1 MAPLYEPPAVAPLAD
16 PAGAPA
22 EPELEPELELEPPAV
37 PPAPDGECAVADGDE
52 AGGAEDF
59 GCAGAPTLDGG
70 EGSVTG
76 GGLGTGTVRT
86 GGGRDGVDTV
96 GVVTVCVGTDTV
108 GTETVG
114 TDTVGTETVGTE
126 TLGTETFGTETVVG
140 TVRAEIEGAPT
151 TNASPRPATIA
162 VVPAANRVTRSPA
175 LLPSRRLTPL
185 QPPVMSRNN
194 YPSLDNPN
202 PSESGYLRGV
212 PRTQDGAPRGAP
224 AGRLG
229 TVRRRMP
236 IALFDTDTPLL
247 ALREEILDRLTAVVE
262 RGIYILGPEVEAF
275 ERELAEYMGVRH
287 AIGVGNG
294 TDAIT
299 IALRALGV
307 KPGDEVVVP
316 SFTFYASAE
325 AIVNAGGRPVFCDVD
340 PDTRNVTLETVRA
353 VLTPRTV
360 AIVSVDLFG
369 LPAPSPELRSLGLP
383 VLEDAAQAAGAS
395 LNGRRAGSLGDVAT
409 FSFYPSKNLGAFG
422 DGGAITTD
430 DDRVAELVRSLRFHG
445 SRDKKTFDHVGYNS
459 RLDELQAA
467 ILRVALPEL
476 DGWCDGR
483 RAAARA
489 YAEAGLEQYVT
500 PPVVP
505 AGAEAAWHL
514 YAVTH
519 PRADAVIAGLGEH
532 GVQARAYYRTP
543 LHRQPAM
550 APYAPPAGSLPV
562 TDELAR
568 TNLALPMSPTLS
580 AEEVGEV
587 VAALA
592 AVAG

>member
-1 MAPLYEPPAVAPLAD
+1 M
-16 PAGAPA
+16 
-22 EPELEPELELEPPAV
+22 
-37 PPAPDGECAVADGDE
+37 
-52 AGGAEDF
+52 
-59 GCAGAPTLDGG
+59 
-70 EGSVTG
+70 
-76 GGLGTGTVRT
+76 
-86 GGGRDGVDTV
+86 
-96 GVVTVCVGTDTV
+96 
-108 GTETVG
+108 
-114 TDTVGTETVGTE
+114 
-126 TLGTETFGTETVVG
+126 
-140 TVRAEIEGAPT
+140 
-151 TNASPRPATIA
+151 
-162 VVPAANRVTRSPA
+162 
-175 LLPSRRLTPL
+175 
-185 QPPVMSRNN
+185 
-194 YPSLDNPN
+194 
-202 PSESGYLRGV
+202 
-212 PRTQDGAPRGAP
+212 
-224 AGRLG
+224 
-229 TVRRRMP
+229 
-236 IALFDTDTPLL
+236 
-247 ALREEILDRLTAVVE
+247 
-262 RGIYILGPEVEAF
+262 
-275 ERELAEYMGVRH
+275 
-287 AIGVGNG
+287 
-294 TDAIT
+294 
-299 IALRALGV
+299 
-307 KPGDEVVVP
+307 
-316 SFTFYASAE
+316 
-325 AIVNAGGRPVFCDVD
+325 
-340 PDTRNVTLETVRA
+340 
-353 VLTPRTV
+353 
-360 AIVSVDLFG
+360 
-369 LPAPSPELRSLGLP
+369 
-383 VLEDAAQAAGAS
+383 
-395 LNGRRAGSLGDVAT
+395 AT

-592 AVAG
+592 AVATQ